1 MPPKIFEDMYK
12 HILTDK
18 GLDIFDK
25 DWAEVKKPK
34 FDPNTMWT
42 GA

>member
-1 MPPKIFEDMYK
+1 MPPNVFEGMYK

-25 DWAEVKKPK
+25 DHAATIAKLNSDLTEV
-34 FDPNTMWT
+34 
-42 GA
+42 A